1 MPTKES
7 RPELPL
13 SPLSGADLVPH
24 VKQIERFLRLLT
36 WQMFFLLA
44 FLAYFAL
51 RPQPGRYQFT
61 VSGEDAGVF
70 DTAYGRAH
78 LVKLQKQ
85 VLKGGEAPQPGTP
98 ATGTAPTTNENTE
111 TK

>member
-1 MPTKES
+1 MPAKEIHAE
-7 RPELPL
+7 RLAPDV
-13 SPLSGADLVPH
+13 DLAPS
-24 VKQIERFLRLLT
+24 VKKIERFLRLLT

-44 FLAYFAL
+44 ILLYIAL

-61 VSGEDAGVF
+61 VAGEDAGVF

-85 VLKGGEAPQPGTP
+85 VLKPGETP
-98 ATGTAPTTNENTE
+98 ATGAPASGAVPTPGENSE
-111 TK
+111 AK

>member
-7 RPELPL
+7 RPELPVT
-13 SPLSGADLVPH
+13 GVDLVPH
-24 VKQIERFLRLLT
+24 IKQVERFLRLLT

-44 FLAYFAL
+44 LLLYLAL

-61 VSGEDAGVF
+61 IAGEDAGVF

-85 VLKGGEAPQPGTP
+85 VLKPGETPQSTTP
-98 ATGTAPTTNENTE
+98 ATSSVPTTSESTE

>member
-1 MPTKES
+1 MPIKEN
-7 RPELPL
+7 RPELPVV
-13 SPLSGADLVPH
+13 SGDLVPH
-24 VKQIERFLRLLT
+24 AKNIERFLRLLT

-44 FLAYFAL
+44 LLLYIAL

-61 VSGEDAGVF
+61 VAGEDAGVF

-85 VLKGGEAPQPGTP
+85 VLKPGDPPQPVTP
-98 ATGTAPTTNENTE
+98 ATGE
-111 TK
+111 TPEAK

>member
-1 MPTKES
+1 MPTKENPAERAAQGGDYVS
-7 RPELPL
+7 
-13 SPLSGADLVPH
+13 SI
-24 VKQIERFLRLLT
+24 KNIERFLRLLT
-36 WQMFFLLA
+36 WQLFFLLA
-44 FLAYFAL
+44 ILLYMAL

-85 VLKGGEAPQPGTP
+85 TIKQGETPPTGTP
-98 ATGTAPTTNENTE
+98 TPEPTPAPGGNSEI
-111 TK
+111 K

>member
-1 MPTKES
+1 MPAKES
-7 RPELPL
+7 HPELL
-13 SPLSGADLVPH
+13 VSGVDLIPH

-36 WQMFFLLA
+36 WQLFFLLA
-44 FLAYFAL
+44 ILLYLAL

-61 VSGEDAGVF
+61 IAGEDAGVF

-85 VLKGGEAPQPGTP
+85 VLKAGETP
-98 ATGTAPTTNENTE
+98 SSSTSGTGTVPSTSENAD

>member
-1 MPTKES
+1 MATKDS
-7 RPELPL
+7 RSELSL
-13 SPLSGADLVPH
+13 ASGDLAPYA
-24 VKQIERFLRLLT
+24 KDIARFLRLLT

-44 FLAYFAL
+44 LLVYIVL

-61 VSGEDAGVF
+61 IAGEDAGVF

-85 VLKGGEAPQPGTP
+85 VLKPGETP
-98 ATGTAPTTNENTE
+98 PTAVPPTGAAPTTTE
-111 TK
+111 PPESK

>member
-7 RPELPL
+7 RSEFPLASVEL
-13 SPLSGADLVPH
+13 APH
-24 VKQIERFLRLLT
+24 AKNIERFLRLLT

-44 FLAYFAL
+44 LLLYLVL

-61 VSGEDAGVF
+61 VAGEDAGVF

-85 VLKGGEAPQPGTP
+85 VLKPGETSQSGTP
-98 ATGTAPTTNENTE
+98 VTGTVPPASESTE

>member
-1 MPTKES
+1 MPTKEN
-7 RPELPL
+7 RAEL
-13 SPLSGADLVPH
+13 SLSGGDLLPH
-24 VKQIERFLRLLT
+24 AKSIERFLRLLT

-44 FLAYFAL
+44 LLLYIVM

-61 VSGEDAGVF
+61 VVGEDAGVF

-85 VLKGGEAPQPGTP
+85 IQKPGETQPSSGVP
-98 ATGTAPTTNENTE
+98 ATE
-111 TK
+111 TVPMNNQNPEAK

>member
-1 MPTKES
+1 MPTKDHRS
-7 RPELPL
+7 ELAVSSEEL
-13 SPLSGADLVPH
+13 IPH
-24 VKQIERFLRLLT
+24 AKDIARFLRLLT

-44 FLAYFAL
+44 LLLYLVL

-61 VSGEDAGVF
+61 VAGEDAGVF

-85 VLKGGEAPQPGTP
+85 VLKPGETPSP
-98 ATGTAPTTNENTE
+98 ATPPPGTAPTAGGATE
-111 TK
+111 PQ

>member
-1 MPTKES
+1 MPTRDS
-7 RPELPL
+7 RSEL
-13 SPLSGADLVPH
+13 SVSSGDLIPH
-24 VKQIERFLRLLT
+24 AKDIARFLRLLT

-44 FLAYFAL
+44 LLLYLVL

-61 VSGEDAGVF
+61 VAGEDAGVF

-85 VLKGGEAPQPGTP
+85 VLKPGETPQTAVPPTGAAPAANE
-98 ATGTAPTTNENTE
+98 ATGA
-111 TK
+111 K

>member
-1 MPTKES
+1 MPAKEIPAERS
-7 RPELPL
+7 IIDVEL
-13 SPLSGADLVPH
+13 VQN
-24 VKQIERFLRLLT
+24 VKKVERFLRLLT

-44 FLAYFAL
+44 ILLYMVL

-61 VSGEDAGVF
+61 VAGEDAGVF

-85 VLKGGEAPQPGTP
+85 VLNKGETPTTGAPAAGATP
-98 ATGTAPTTNENTE
+98 APGENPE
-111 TK
+111 AK

>member
-1 MPTKES
+1 MPAKDNH
-7 RPELPL
+7 PER
-13 SPLSGADLVPH
+13 SPSADGELVQNMKK
-24 VKQIERFLRLLT
+24 VERFLRLLT

-44 FLAYFAL
+44 ILLYMVL

-61 VSGEDAGVF
+61 VAGEDAGVF

-85 VLKGGEAPQPGTP
+85 VLKQGETP
-98 ATGTAPTTNENTE
+98 ETGASATGAVPTPGENAE
-111 TK
+111 AK

>member
-1 MPTKES
+1 MPVKEN
-7 RPELPL
+7 L
-13 SPLSGADLVPH
+13 ADRSALDGQLVQN
-24 VKQIERFLRLLT
+24 VRQIERFLRLLT

-44 FLAYFAL
+44 ILLYMVM

-61 VSGEDAGVF
+61 VAGEDAGVF

-85 VLKGGEAPQPGTP
+85 VVKQGETP
-98 ATGTAPTTNENTE
+98 SADTSAAGASPSSEGNAGQ
-111 TK
+111 K

>member
-1 MPTKES
+1 MPAKENH
-7 RPELPL
+7 PERSTP
-13 SPLSGADLVPH
+13 DVDIVPY
-24 VKQIERFLRLLT
+24 VKKIERFLRLLT

-44 FLAYFAL
+44 ILLYMAM

-61 VSGEDAGVF
+61 VAGEDAGVF

-85 VLKGGEAPQPGTP
+85 VLKQGETPPAGTP
-98 ATGTAPTTNENTE
+98 ATGPVPTPGENTE
-111 TK
+111 AK

>member
-1 MPTKES
+1 MPGKEN
-7 RPELPL
+7 RPELPVA
-13 SPLSGADLVPH
+13 GVDIVRH

-36 WQMFFLLA
+36 WQLFFLLA
-44 FLAYFAL
+44 ILLYLVL

-61 VSGEDAGVF
+61 IAGEDAGVF

-85 VLKGGEAPQPGTP
+85 VLKPGETPPAGTSVPGTESTTP
-98 ATGTAPTTNENTE
+98 ENAGT
-111 TK
+111 K